1 MPDAK
6 PRLDTAYQVGL
17 FRAGCFEFAHLIYL
31 ANESSP
37 KPDITFERFCR
48 EFGPF
53 AASYGEP
60 AELRPMPGDFVMLG
74 PSFTGAYWD
83 YPRRAGG
90 IINGWVGYEADEYLV
105 IFGAESGGA
114 FRGPSNAYLGPRAA
128 VDVDCSGGP
137 GIRIPAHELK
147 PADSNRYAH
156 FWRWRDY
163 PRADGHE
170 YYRLLVPAWV
180 WDVNITTA

>member
-1 MPDAK
+1 MSEDK
-6 PRLDTAYQVGL
+6 PRLGTPYQIAL
-17 FRAGCFEFAHLIYL
+17 WRAGCFELAHLVHI
-31 ANESSP
+31 ADEACPNP
-37 KPDITFERFCR
+37 GITFEQFFL

-53 AASYGEP
+53 ASRYGEP
-60 AELRPMPGDFVMLG
+60 AELRPMPGDFVKLG

-90 IINGWVGYEADEYLV
+90 IINGWVGYESEEYLV
-105 IFGAESGGA
+105 MFGAEPAGA

-147 PADSNRYAH
+147 PADTNRYAH

-163 PRADGHE
+163 PRQDGHE
-170 YYRLLVPAWV
+170 YYRLLVPSWV
-180 WDVNITTA
+180 WDKNIVAA

>member
-1 MPDAK
+1 MPDDK
-6 PRLDTAYQVGL
+6 PRLDTSYQVAL
-17 FRAGCFEFAHLIYL
+17 WRAGCFELAHQIHL
-31 ANESSP
+31 ADESSP
-37 KPDITFERFCR
+37 NPEITFEQFCF

-53 AASYGEP
+53 AAHYTEP

-83 YPRRAGG
+83 YPRRTGG
-90 IINGWVGYEADEYLV
+90 IINGWVGYEAAAYLV
-105 IFGAESGGA
+105 MFGAESGGA
-114 FRGPSNAYLGPRAA
+114 FRGPSDAFLGPRAQ